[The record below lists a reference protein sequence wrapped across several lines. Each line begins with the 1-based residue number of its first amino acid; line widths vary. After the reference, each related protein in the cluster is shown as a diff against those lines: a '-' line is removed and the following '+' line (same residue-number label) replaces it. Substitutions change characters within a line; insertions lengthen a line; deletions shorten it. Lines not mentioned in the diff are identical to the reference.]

1 MQRMAQNRQISEGR
15 QRIQSID
22 SLRGLAI
29 LGILFVNMPD
39 FHSPF
44 LHVNPIEWWKDNPDH
59 TIYILVDL
67 FAQASFYPMFAFLFG
82 FGAVILTERVQGRNQ
97 SFPLVFSRRLVVL
110 LVIGCVHA
118 FFIWHGDIL
127 INYALFGF
135 FFLLFYKMS
144 GVTLLWLGSLL
155 FAIPALLFSLLMML
169 VYVTTPNEAVILT
182 NFEMVKAS
190 IEAYQSGTFIEIFQ
204 QRFEEWY
211 MVNHLGNGI
220 ILFFSIF
227 PLFLIG
233 AAFAKLKW
241 LEDPKRNQRK
251 LAIIAVVCLV
261 SGGSLKI
268 IPYIAD
274 YNYFTVSLQDMIG
287 GPVIAIF
294 YITAIVLLLQNK
306 SLAKILS
313 PLAKVGRLSMSNY
326 LLQSIIGT
334 LLFYSYGLG
343 LYDKISFTT
352 GVILAFVI
360 YFFQLLFSN
369 IWLRYYR
376 MGPVEYVWRFAT
388 YGSRPKL
395 KK

>member
-1 MQRMAQNRQISEGR
+1 MKQNRQIINED

-29 LGILFVNMPD
+29 LGIFLVNMPD

-44 LHVNPIEWWKDNPDH
+44 LHINPLEWWRDNPDRI
-59 TIYILVDL
+59 IYILVDL

-82 FGAVILTERVQGRNQ
+82 FGAVILAERVQSRNQ

-118 FFIWHGDIL
+118 FLIWHGDIL

-169 VYVTTPNEAVILT
+169 LYLTIPDEAVIVT

-190 IEAYQSGTFIEIFQ
+190 IEAYQSGTFMEIFQ

-211 MVNHLGNGI
+211 MVNNLGNGI

-233 AAFAKLKW
+233 AGFAKLKW
-241 LEDPKRNQRK
+241 LEEPMHNQRK
-251 LAIIAVVCLV
+251 LTIIAVV
-261 SGGSLKI
+261 SFIIGGLLKAS
-268 IPYIAD
+268 PYIVD

-287 GPVIAIF
+287 GPVLSIF
-294 YITAIVLLLQNK
+294 YLTTITVLLQNK
-306 SLAKILS
+306 FIAKILS
-313 PLAKVGRLSMSNY
+313 PLANVGRLSMSNY

-334 LLFYSYGLG
+334 LLFYSYGFG
-343 LYDKISFTT
+343 LYDKISFTA
-352 GVILAFVI
+352 GVMLVVVI
-360 YFFQLLFSN
+360 YFIQLLFSN

-388 YGSRPKL
+388 YGTRPKL

>member
-1 MQRMAQNRQISEGR
+1 MKQDGQTIDGSQRV
-15 QRIQSID
+15 QSID

-29 LGILFVNMPD
+29 LGIFLVNMPD

-44 LHVNPIEWWKDNPDH
+44 LHINPLEWWRDNPDR
-59 TIYILVDL
+59 IFYILVDL

-82 FGAVILTERVQGRNQ
+82 FGAVILAKRAQDRNQ

-135 FFLLFYKMS
+135 FFLLFYRMS
-144 GVTLLWLGSLL
+144 GITLLWLGSLL

-169 VYVTTPNEAVILT
+169 IYFTIPDEAVILT

-190 IEAYQSGTFIEIFQ
+190 IEAYQLGTFMEIFQ
-204 QRFEEWY
+204 QRFVEWY
-211 MVNHLGNGI
+211 MVNNLGNGI

-233 AAFAKLKW
+233 AGFAKLKW
-241 LEDPKRNQRK
+241 LEKTKEHQRK
-251 LAIIAVVCLV
+251 LAMIAVVCLV
-261 SGGSLKI
+261 IGGLLKAS
-268 IPYIAD
+268 PYIAN

-287 GPVIAIF
+287 GPVISIF

-306 SLAKILS
+306 SIAKIVS
-313 PLAKVGRLSMSNY
+313 PLANVGRLSMSNY

-334 LLFYSYGLG
+334 LLFYSYGFG

-352 GVILAFVI
+352 GVVLVVVI
-360 YFFQLLFSN
+360 YFLQLVLST
-369 IWLRYYR
+369 IWLKYYR
-376 MGPVEYVWRFAT
+376 MGPVEYIWRFAT
-388 YGSRPKL
+388 YGTRPMM

>member
-1 MQRMAQNRQISEGR
+1 MKQDGQTIDGSQRV
-15 QRIQSID
+15 QSID

-29 LGILFVNMPD
+29 LGIFLVNMPD

-44 LHVNPIEWWKDNPDH
+44 SHINPLEWWRDNPDR
-59 TIYILVDL
+59 IFYILVDL

-82 FGAVILTERVQGRNQ
+82 FGAVILAKRAQDRNQ

-135 FFLLFYKMS
+135 FFLLFYRMS
-144 GVTLLWLGSLL
+144 GITLLWLGSLL

-169 VYVTTPNEAVILT
+169 IYFTIPDDAVILT

-190 IEAYQSGTFIEIFQ
+190 IEAYQLGTFMEIFQ
-204 QRFEEWY
+204 QRFVEWY
-211 MVNHLGNGI
+211 MVNNLGNGI

-233 AAFAKLKW
+233 AGFAKLKW
-241 LEDPKRNQRK
+241 LEKTKEHQRK
-251 LAIIAVVCLV
+251 LAMIAVVCLV
-261 SGGSLKI
+261 IGGLLKAS
-268 IPYIAD
+268 PYIAN

-287 GPVIAIF
+287 GPVISIF
-294 YITAIVLLLQNK
+294 YITVIVLLLQNK
-306 SLAKILS
+306 SIAKIVS
-313 PLAKVGRLSMSNY
+313 PLANVGRLSMSNY

-334 LLFYSYGLG
+334 LLFYSYGFG

-352 GVILAFVI
+352 GVVLVVVI
-360 YFFQLLFSN
+360 YFLQLVLST
-369 IWLRYYR
+369 IWLKYYR
-376 MGPVEYVWRFAT
+376 MGPVEYIWRFAT
-388 YGSRPKL
+388 YGTRPMM

>member
-1 MQRMAQNRQISEGR
+1 MKQDGQTIDGSQRV
-15 QRIQSID
+15 QSID

-29 LGILFVNMPD
+29 LGIFLVNMPD

-44 LHVNPIEWWKDNPDH
+44 LHINPLEWWRDNPDR
-59 TIYILVDL
+59 IFYILVDL

-82 FGAVILTERVQGRNQ
+82 FGAVILAKRAQDRNQ

-135 FFLLFYKMS
+135 FFLLFYRMS
-144 GVTLLWLGSLL
+144 GITLLWLGSLL

-169 VYVTTPNEAVILT
+169 IYFTIPDEAVIPT

-190 IEAYQSGTFIEIFQ
+190 IEAYQLGTFMEIFQ
-204 QRFEEWY
+204 QRFVEWY
-211 MVNHLGNGI
+211 MVNNLGNGI

-233 AAFAKLKW
+233 AGFAKLKW
-241 LEDPKRNQRK
+241 LEKTKEHQRK
-251 LAIIAVVCLV
+251 LAMIAVVCLV
-261 SGGSLKI
+261 IGSLLKAS
-268 IPYIAD
+268 PYIAN

-287 GPVIAIF
+287 GPVISIF

-306 SLAKILS
+306 SIAKIVSL
-313 PLAKVGRLSMSNY
+313 LANVGRLSMSNY

-334 LLFYSYGLG
+334 LLFYSYGFG

-352 GVILAFVI
+352 GVVLVVVI
-360 YFFQLLFSN
+360 YFLQLVLST
-369 IWLRYYR
+369 IWLKYYR
-376 MGPVEYVWRFAT
+376 IGPVEYIWRFAT
-388 YGSRPKL
+388 YGTRPMM